1 MYKIN
6 RYWHKCKWCG
16 NKNGEYYL
24 QENGHHYGLY
34 CGICNRWVKWIKKNE
49 MLHITG
55 NKNVNKVYNK
65 NNEEITVYNALHLEE
80 PKSLSELQDVSTLT
94 EEEINKLNL
103 PF

>member
-24 QENGHHYGLY
+24 KENGPHYGLY
-34 CGICNRWVKWIKKNE
+34 CNRCNNWVKWVKKDE
-49 MLHITG
+49 LLHLTG
-55 NKNVNKVYNK
+55 NKNINKVYNK
-65 NNEEITVYNALHLEE
+65 NNEDIGVYKALGLEE
-80 PKSLSELQDVSTLT
+80 PRPLNEYIDVNSLSDEEL
-94 EEEINKLNL
+94 EKLNL